1 MKNIFVVPTTDATRL
16 MRMFDHDRDEL
27 ELSLQCCGWQYGVH
41 VNITSYEE
49 IKEGDWCIDLDTDNV
64 FRLGNWTTGRVVKII
79 LTTAPTLI
87 ADGVQ
92 AINSEFLEWFIKNPT
107 CEFVEIQKT
116 LVTNSGLAYKEYAI
130 LSPDFIVLEVHANIP
145 QSHYVV
151 GQTTELDDYEYDTN
165 YKIIIPQEEPKQD
178 SNKTHHL
185 DELPNVDKGVV
196 SKMYNA
202 AIPKLEP
209 KQEAEGKYFAD
220 NADSIIVMKQET
232 LEEAALKYKNL
243 KLPDDLYDAFIR
255 GANWKAECS
264 YSEEEPDYDKI
275 KEAFVEMRKIPMTF
289 SPDERMYSEEEVI
302 ALLEYTRE
310 NFYDTG
316 TKWHSEPDTDL
327 TSEELVQQFKKK

>member
-64 FRLGNWTTGRVVKII
+64 FRLGNWTTGRAVKII

-92 AINSEFLEWFIKNPT
+92 AINSEFLEWFIDNPT

-165 YKIIIPQEEPKQD
+165 YKIIIPQEEPKT
-178 SNKTHHL
+178 NLEK
-185 DELPNVDKGVV
+185 LPF
-196 SKMYNA
+196 
-202 AIPKLEP
+202 PKLVE
-209 KQEAEGKYFAD
+209 EFA
-220 NADSIIVMKQET
+220 NYYKKVPLVEESKQET

-302 ALLEYTRE
+302 EILTARCKHFGTNIEPFNKLLL
-310 NFYDTG
+310 
-316 TKWHSEPDTDL
+316 KQDL
-327 TSEELVQQFKKK
+327 EWFEQFKKK

>member
-49 IKEGDWCIDLDTDNV
+49 IKEGDWCIDLDTDTV

-92 AINSEFLEWFIKNPT
+92 AIDDEFLEWFVKNPS
-107 CEFVEIQKT
+107 CEFVEVEIDYSMADM
-116 LVTNSGLAYKEYAI
+116 NSFY
-130 LSPDFIVLEVHANIP
+130 
-145 QSHYVV
+145 Q
-151 GQTTELDDYEYDTN
+151 
-165 YKIIIPQEEPKQD
+165 IIIPQEGYICPHTKIQCD
-178 SNKTHHL
+178 
-185 DELPNVDKGVV
+185 DECCV
-196 SKMYNA
+196 SA
-202 AIPKLEP
+202 EDCHIVSQISVLEKP
-209 KQEAEGKYFAD
+209 EQEAEGKYFAD

-232 LEEAALKYKNL
+232 LEEVALKYKNL
-243 KLPDDLYDAFIR
+243 KLPDDLYDAFMR

-275 KEAFVEMRKIPMTF
+275 KEAFVKMRKTPMTF
-289 SPDERMYSEEEVI
+289 SPDERMYSEEEVLDI
-302 ALLEYTRE
+302 LFKHTEYFAGFGERV
-310 NFYDTG
+310 
-316 TKWHSEPDTDL
+316 SL
-327 TSEELVQQFKKK
+327 TEWFEKFKKK

>member
-64 FRLGNWTTGRVVKII
+64 FRLGSWTTGRVVKII

-87 ADGVQ
+87 EDGVQ
-92 AINSEFLEWFIKNPT
+92 AIDNIFLEWFIDNPT
-107 CEFVEIQKT
+107 CEYVEVSELRFFNQETGK
-116 LVTNSGLAYKEYAI
+116 SAHYKW
-130 LSPDFIVLEVHANIP
+130 
-145 QSHYVV
+145 
-151 GQTTELDDYEYDTN
+151 EYDL
-165 YKIIIPQEEPKQD
+165 PQEEPKQD